1 MGIYDGKTVV
11 ITGGSTG
18 VGFATAKALVDEGA
32 SVLITGRTQSALDS
46 AGQQLGDAAITVR
59 SDAASLADIDALAD
73 RVKHEFGGLDALFVN
88 AGITRAV
95 PFAEVTEQ
103 DYDEMFNVNAK
114 GAYFTVQKLA
124 PLLRH
129 GSGVVLT
136 TSLADVGQ
144 PLVSVYSATKGALR
158 TMTRGLAREL
168 LPQGVRVNAVS
179 PGPIDTGIIERSMP
193 PNVAEQM
200 KEQLSADN
208 PMLRFGQASEVAKA
222 VLFLAFDA
230 IYTSGST
237 RCRRRRVATLRSASR
252 AGTRFVG
259 RQNRADA
266 SSESARTRFPGKY
279 RGHPGTTECQLRGG
293 SL

>member
-46 AGQQLGDAAITVR
+46 AGEQLGDAAITVR
-59 SDAASLADIDALAD
+59 SDAASLADIDALAE
-73 RVKHEFGGLDALFVN
+73 RVKDEFGGLDALFVN

-103 DYDEMFNVNAK
+103 DYDELFNVNAK

-136 TSLADVGQ
+136 TSLANVTGQ

-193 PNVAEQM
+193 PDVAEQM

-208 PMLRFGQASEVAKA
+208 PMLRFGEASEVAKA

-230 IYTSGST
+230 TYTTGAELA
-237 RCRRRRVATLRSASR
+237 VDGGAS
-252 AGTRFVG
+252 
-259 RQNRADA
+259 
-266 SSESARTRFPGKY
+266 
-279 RGHPGTTECQLRGG
+279 QL
-293 SL
+293 